1 MDRRAFLTLPAA
13 LLLAGAPATVRAQP
27 AGLLPAGEA
36 FRLSVRREAGGV
48 LVFRWEIVDGHYL
61 YRERFEA
68 RDAETGAPLALD
80 TGPGV
85 MEKEDANF
93 GPSEVYYGEAV
104 ARLTPGEA
112 ARVTLAWQ
120 GCRKNEIC
128 YPPVSVTVDARSL
141 AIDETGGGLDL
152 DAAPEPR

>member
-1 MDRRAFLTLPAA
+1 MDRRAFLILPAA
-13 LLLAGAPATVRAQP
+13 LLLTATARAQP
-27 AGLLPAGEA
+27 ADLLPAEDA

-48 LVFRWEIVDGHYL
+48 LVFRWDIVEGHYL

-68 RDAETGAPLALD
+68 RDAETGASLALD

-85 MEKEDANF
+85 MEEADANF

-104 ARLTPGEA
+104 ARLATGEA
-112 ARVTLAWQ
+112 ARVTLVSQ

-128 YPPVSVTVDARSL
+128 YPPVTVTVDTRTL
-141 AIDETGGGLDL
+141 AIDAAGGGLDL

>member
-1 MDRRAFLTLPAA
+1 MDRRAFLILPAA
-13 LLLAGAPATVRAQP
+13 LLLTATARAQP
-27 AGLLPAGEA
+27 ADLLPAEEA

-48 LVFRWEIVDGHYL
+48 LVFRWDIVEGHYL

-85 MEKEDANF
+85 MEEADANF

>member
-1 MDRRAFLTLPAA
+1 MDRRAFLILPAA
-13 LLLAGAPATVRAQP
+13 LLLAATARAQP
-27 AGLLPAGEA
+27 TDLLPAEEA

-48 LVFRWEIVDGHYL
+48 LVFRWDIVEGHYL

-85 MEKEDANF
+85 MEEADANF

-104 ARLTPGEA
+104 ARLTAGEA
-112 ARVTLAWQ
+112 ARVTLVSQ

-128 YPPVSVTVDARSL
+128 YPPVAVTVDTRSL
-141 AIDETGGGLDL
+141 AINAAGGGLDL
-152 DAAPEPR
+152 DAAPEAR

>member
-1 MDRRAFLTLPAA
+1 MDRRAFLMFPAA
-13 LLLAGAPATVRAQP
+13 LLFAAAARAQP
-27 AGLLPAGEA
+27 ARLLPAEEA

-48 LVFRWEIVDGHYL
+48 LVFRWDIAQGHYL

-68 RDAETGAPLALD
+68 RDAGTGAPLALD
-80 TGPGV
+80 TGPGF
-85 MEKEDANF
+85 MEEADANF

-112 ARVTLAWQ
+112 ARVNLVSQ

-128 YPPVSVTVDARSL
+128 YPPVSVTVDTRSL
-141 AIDETGGGLDL
+141 AIDEAGGGLDL

>member
-1 MDRRAFLTLPAA
+1 MDRRAFLILPAA
-13 LLLAGAPATVRAQP
+13 LLLAVKARAQP
-27 AGLLPAGEA
+27 ADLLPAEDA

-48 LVFRWEIVDGHYL
+48 LVFRWEIVEGHYL

-80 TGPGV
+80 TPPGT
-85 MEKEDANF
+85 MEEEDANF

-104 ARLTPGEA
+104 ARLAPGEA
-112 ARVTLAWQ
+112 ARVTLVSQ

-128 YPPVSVTVDARSL
+128 YPPVTVTIDTRSL
-141 AIDETGGGLDL
+141 AIDAAGGGLDL
-152 DAAPEPR
+152 DAAPEAR